1 MTEYKQVILVRTD
14 LKMSKGKLG
23 AQIAHASVEATLK
36 SEDTK
41 VKTWQKKGMKKII
54 LKVSSLE
61 DLFNYKKL
69 AEDKKLKTALIKD
82 AGKTEFKEPTI
93 TCLAIGPDDE
103 EQIDKITGKLKA
115 L

>member
-14 LKMSKGKLG
+14 LRMSKGKLS
-23 AQIAHASVEATLK
+23 AQVAHASVEATLK
-36 SEDTK
+36 SESAK
-41 VKTWQKKGMKKII
+41 VKSWQKKGMKKVI
-54 LKVSSLE
+54 LQVDSLD
-61 DLFNYKKL
+61 DLFKYKKL

-93 TCLAIGPDDE
+93 TCLAIGPDE
-103 EQIDKITGKLKA
+103 EEGIDIITGKLKA